1 MNAEMEA
8 SQLKRVTETLA
19 RFHSGNSDVNRRTK
33 EEKETASQGV
43 AVRAVAAGDSEIAKV
58 VKNQC
63 PRTRRKEPSY
73 STEISRT
80 IGSKQAI
87 KTLVS
92 YPIILLIVNSIIANE
107 RLNEDLDNYF
117 KKNASEVVG
126 AAAADKEVAKV
137 AEEKKE

>member
-8 SQLKRVTETLA
+8 SQLRRVMETLA
-19 RFHSGNSDVNRRTK
+19 RFHSGNSDVNRKKGIK
-33 EEKETASQGV
+33 EASQDV
-43 AVRAVAAGDSEIAKV
+43 AVRVVAAGDSEIAKV
-58 VKNQC
+58 VNQS
-63 PRTRRKEPSY
+63 PRTQRKEPSY

>member
-8 SQLKRVTETLA
+8 SQLRRVTETLA
-19 RFHSGNSDVNRRTK
+19 RFHSGNSDVNRRRTK
-33 EEKETASQGV
+33 GMAASQGV
-43 AVRAVAAGDSEIAKV
+43 AVRVVAAGDSEIAKV
-58 VKNQC
+58 KSTS
-63 PRTRRKEPSY
+63 PKTRRKEPSY

-87 KTLVS
+87 KNLVS
-92 YPIILLIVNSIIANE
+92 HPIILLIVNSIIANE

-126 AAAADKEVAKV
+126 AAAAGKEVAKV